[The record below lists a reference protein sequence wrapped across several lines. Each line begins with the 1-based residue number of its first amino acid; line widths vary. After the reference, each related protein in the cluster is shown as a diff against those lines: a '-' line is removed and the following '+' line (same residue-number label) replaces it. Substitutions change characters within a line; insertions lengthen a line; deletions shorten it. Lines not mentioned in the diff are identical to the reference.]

1 MAEPQAEVDPQATEE
16 MEIPSSD
23 PPENDKDNDAET
35 PKKNK
40 DDKAFDLGDLV
51 WAKMSSFPAWP
62 GRIVKQWKNVKKPAG
77 KKAVRFVFFFGTE
90 DHAWVK
96 EESLKH
102 YHEHKA
108 TLSKAGKGAKFTK
121 AIDAI
126 EEAIVKDQANK
137 FDVESH
143 ANGQSV
149 GTPTEGQ
156 TTSPYH
162 PPSDEDDD
170 NDDDDIFLKSISKP
184 SKDYSR
190 EPMAGKKKLNSSQTS
205 SPSSPGKGSNSS
217 SPFTKISSHLASP
230 KKRGRPP
237 KPMEDGETV
246 TKKATPKKRPSMG
259 GSTAVPGKKSRSDM
273 SFLSLNLYNSFQA
286 HLAQKGETTKKDI
299 KPTEKKIGF
308 IGLGLMGT
316 GMAMNLIK
324 AGHKVTVWN
333 RTSEKCEE
341 FVKAGATQ
349 AETVSDLVA
358 SCDITFSMVSDSE
371 AVRAIVFGENGVL
384 EGITEGKA
392 FVDMSTVD
400 IGTVT
405 GVSEAVQ
412 ARDGRFMEAPVC
424 GSVQPAMEGSLIIIA
439 AGDKELYDEC
449 ESCFQAMGKKA
460 FYLSDTG
467 NAARMKLVIN
477 MIIGG
482 VMCCF
487 AEGMALA
494 DKSGLSQSVLLDI
507 LNLGSI
513 ANPLISGKGK
523 AILANKYPPAFPLKY
538 QQKDLKLALAMSEQ
552 VDQPLPVASAVNEQ
566 FKRAKNMGLGDKDT
580 SAIYKSLTH

>member
-1 MAEPQAEVDPQATEE
+1 MAEKQTEVEPKATEE
-16 MEIPSSD
+16 VEVPSSD
-23 PPENDKDNDAET
+23 PPENDKDHDSAT
-35 PKKNK
+35 PKKTN
-40 DDKAFDLGDLV
+40 DPRTFQLSDLV

-62 GRIVKQWKNVKKPAG
+62 GRIVKPWKHVKKPAG
-77 KKAVRFVFFFGTE
+77 KKPVLFVFFFGTE

-96 EESLKH
+96 EENLKH
-102 YHEHKA
+102 YEEHKA
-108 TLSKAGKGAKFTK
+108 VLSKAGKGAKFK
-121 AIDAI
+121 KAMDAIDA
-126 EEAIVKDQANK
+126 AIKEQAK
-137 FDVESH
+137 
-143 ANGQSV
+143 
-149 GTPTEGQ
+149 GQ
-156 TTSPYH
+156 TVSPYH
-162 PPSDEDDD
+162 PDEDDD
-170 NDDDDIFLKSISKP
+170 DDDLFLKSPSRP

-190 EPMAGKKKLNSSQTS
+190 EPMAGKKKLNSSQS
-205 SPSSPGKGSNSS
+205 SSGSPGSESKSS
-217 SPFTKISSHLASP
+217 SPFTKISTSLSSP

-237 KPMEDGETV
+237 KSSDDSEPS
-246 TKKATPKKRPSMG
+246 KKAESAKKPASSPKKRAG
-259 GSTAVPGKKSRSDM
+259 AVTSSAAPTKRSRSDM

-286 HLAQKGETTKKDI
+286 HLAQKGETAKKDI
-299 KPTEKKIGF
+299 KPTDKKIGF

-341 FVKAGATQ
+341 FVKAGASQ
-349 AETVSDLVA
+349 AETVSELVS

-371 AVRAIVFGENGVL
+371 AVRAIVFGENGAL
-384 EGITEGKA
+384 DGISDGKA

-405 GVSEAVQ
+405 GVAEAVQ
-412 ARDGRFMEAPVC
+412 ARNGRFLEAPVC
-424 GSVQPAMEGSLIIIA
+424 GSVQPAMEGSLIIVA

-449 ESCFQAMGKKA
+449 ESCFQAMGKKS
-460 FYLSDTG
+460 FYLTDTG

-477 MIIGG
+477 MIIGS
-482 VMCCF
+482 VMCSF

-494 DKSGLSQSVLLDI
+494 DKSGLSQSTLLDI

-538 QQKDLKLALAMSEQ
+538 QQKDLRLALSMAEQ
-552 VDQPLPVASAVNEQ
+552 VDQPLPVTAAVNEQ
-566 FKRAKNMGLGDKDT
+566 YKRAKNMGLGDKDT
-580 SAIYKSLTH
+580 SAIYKSLNH

>member
-137 FDVESH
+137 
-143 ANGQSV
+143 
-149 GTPTEGQ
+149 GQ